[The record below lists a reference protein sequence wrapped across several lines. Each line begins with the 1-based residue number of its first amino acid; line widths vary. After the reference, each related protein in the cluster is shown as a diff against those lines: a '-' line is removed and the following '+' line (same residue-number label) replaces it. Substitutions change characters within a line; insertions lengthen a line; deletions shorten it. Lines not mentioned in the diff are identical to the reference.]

1 MNFKSLPTLRTARI
15 AGAAAIMLV
24 TSIATLGQEA
34 APASAPDG
42 AKARAVLSL
51 QMNHASIS
59 VADIE
64 KEANWYITTLGYS
77 FAPGQGIAKMGG
89 KMQGTRLVIP
99 GFQLDLIQ
107 YAGSQRPPKPEPIF
121 MQQGYFHLAMTVS
134 DIDAAYNFLQAA
146 GVEMQANRNRQTNK
160 VSGIVLHD
168 PEGNEIELNGR

>member
-1 MNFKSLPTLRTARI
+1 MTLNSIRLFRAAQFAGLAVLVLASTATF
-15 AGAAAIMLV
+15 A
-24 TSIATLGQEA
+24 QQA
-34 APASAPDG
+34 APAAAPDG
-42 AKARAVLSL
+42 SKAGAVLGL

-64 KEANWYITTLGYS
+64 KEAAWYIDTLGYS
-77 FAPGQGIAKMGG
+77 FRDEKKIVHIGPV
-89 KMQGTRLVIP
+89 MQGTQLVIP

-107 YAGSQRPPKPEPIF
+107 YTGSKRPETPKPIF
-121 MQQGYFHLAMTVS
+121 MQQGYFHLAMTVA
-134 DIDAAYNFLQAA
+134 DIEAAYNFLQAA